1 MSEKVAKAAFFI
13 SPPFSPSILPETA
26 TIEA

>member
-1 MSEKVAKAAFFI
+1 MSGKVAKAAFFI
-13 SPPFSPSILPETA
+13 SPTFSPSILPETA